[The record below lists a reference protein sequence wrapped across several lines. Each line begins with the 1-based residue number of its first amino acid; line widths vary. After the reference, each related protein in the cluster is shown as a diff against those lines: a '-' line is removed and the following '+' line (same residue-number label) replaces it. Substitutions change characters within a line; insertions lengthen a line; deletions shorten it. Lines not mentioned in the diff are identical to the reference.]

1 MSRVMPSRMLVG
13 ATVAA
18 AAVAGLSLSAPA
30 NAVMVLP
37 RATQPTLA
45 MGASGTVVKS
55 LQRTLAIT
63 QTGVYDKKTYAA
75 VKRIQVWKKISPA
88 NGVVGAATWTA
99 VADPTLSKRMLTS
112 PTARR
117 TMTLAQWRTSVHG
130 YGISYREAKLTCT
143 AVSPAG
149 LYRGKWQMSA
159 VLWKAYGGLRFAK
172 TANTATCLQQDTV
185 AFKVWQ
191 SNGWKPWGG

>member
-1 MSRVMPSRMLVG
+1 MPSRTLAGAVAV
-13 ATVAA
+13 ATV
-18 AAVAGLSLSAPA
+18 VGLSLSAPA
-30 NAVMVLP
+30 EAVVVTPRAVLP
-37 RATQPTLA
+37 NLS

-55 LQRTLAIT
+55 LQRTLAVT
-63 QTGVYDKKTYAA
+63 QSGVYDKKTYAA

-88 NGVVGAATWTA
+88 NGVVSAATWTA
-99 VADPTLSKRMLTS
+99 VSDPTLTTRMLTS

-117 TMTLAQWRTSVHG
+117 TMSFALWRSSVHG

-143 AVSPAG
+143 AVSPGG

-159 VLWKAYGGLRFAK
+159 TLWRAYNGLHFAK
-172 TANTATCLQQDTV
+172 TANAASCLQQDAV
-185 AFKVWQ
+185 AFGVWR

>member
-1 MSRVMPSRMLVG
+1 MSRVMPSRTLAGAVAL
-13 ATVAA
+13 ATV
-18 AAVAGLSLSAPA
+18 VGLSLGAPA
-30 NAVMVLP
+30 DAVVVAPSATLP
-37 RATQPTLA
+37 NLS
-45 MGASGTVVKS
+45 MGASGTVVKT
-55 LQRTLAIT
+55 LQRTLAIS
-63 QTGVYDKKTYAA
+63 QSGVYDKKTYAA

-88 NGVVGAATWTA
+88 NGIVSAATWRA
-99 VADPTLSKRMLTS
+99 VSDPTLTRRMLTS

-117 TMTLAQWRTSVHG
+117 TMTFALWRSSVHG

-159 VLWKAYGGLRFAK
+159 TLWRAYGGLRYAR
-172 TANTATCLQQDTV
+172 TANTASCVQQDAV
-185 AFKVWQ
+185 AFAVWR